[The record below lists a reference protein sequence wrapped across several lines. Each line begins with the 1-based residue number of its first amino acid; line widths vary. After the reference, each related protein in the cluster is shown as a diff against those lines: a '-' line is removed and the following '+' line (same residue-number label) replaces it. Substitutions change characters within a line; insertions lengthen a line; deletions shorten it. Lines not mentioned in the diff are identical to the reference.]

1 LFIGSLLSFEL
12 LWNWK
17 CSDTGFPPRRVSF
30 EKSLATLSPC
40 HGDGSARAMVGRA
53 TSVEIPVR
61 HQPRD
66 HLEDLAAVAA
76 MTAPNQKSRR
86 QTIAANVRFVRH
98 QLIALTFP
106 HQDEADIR
114 GLLEMNS
121 AGGLFDGHGLGLLGG

>member
-1 LFIGSLLSFEL
+1 MFEL

-30 EKSLATLSPC
+30 EKSLATLSPG
-40 HGDGSARAMVGRA
+40 HGDGSARAMVVRA

-61 HQPRD
+61 HQTRD
-66 HLEDLAAVAA
+66 HLESHATIAA
-76 MTAPNQKSRR
+76 MTAPNQKGCRC
-86 QTIAANVRFVRH
+86 TIAANVRFVRH

-121 AGGLFDGHGLGLLGG
+121 AGKFFGSHGLGLLGG